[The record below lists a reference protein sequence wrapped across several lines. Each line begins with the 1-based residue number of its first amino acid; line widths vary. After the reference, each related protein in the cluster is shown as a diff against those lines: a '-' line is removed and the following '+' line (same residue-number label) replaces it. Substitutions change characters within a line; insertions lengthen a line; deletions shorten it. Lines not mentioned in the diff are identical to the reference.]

1 MYAANAYTIR
11 QATEYDALDLSRLAE
26 LDSEAR
32 ELSAPML
39 IGERGGEILA
49 AISLEDGRVIAD
61 PFKRTGEVVAHL
73 RRRAS
78 GVRAVNST
86 PILRE
91 RLLGGL
97 PRHWRVRAEEAA

>member
-1 MYAANAYTIR
+1 MHPAHAYTIR

-32 ELSAPML
+32 ELRAPML
-39 IGERGGEILA
+39 LAERGGELLA

-61 PFKRTGEVVAHL
+61 PFRRTGEVVAHL

-78 GVRAVNST
+78 AVRRS
-86 PILRE
+86 
-91 RLLGGL
+91 
-97 PRHWRVRAEEAA
+97 